1 MENENPNITSQ
12 IIIQATF
19 YDDKIS
25 LYRMIV
31 LINFVV
37 KNNHYYYVNCVNN
50 RDNPFYVAKALAVGI
65 AMRKRLPFKEIISD
79 QYIKATNIIES
90 KKVLIIDDVIYKG
103 RTMKATLDAC
113 TKQKR
118 LLLHFLAFG
127 KSNKFAY

>member
-1 MENENPNITSQ
+1 MEKENFNITSQ

-19 YDDKIS
+19 YDDKVS

-37 KNNHYYYVNCVNN
+37 KNNHYDYVTCVNN
-50 RDNPFYVAKALAVGI
+50 RDNPFHVAKALAVSI

-79 QYIKATNIIES
+79 QYIKATNIIKG

-103 RTMKATLDAC
+103 RTMKAALDAC
-113 TKQKR
+113 TKQKP

-127 KSNKFAY
+127 KSSKFA